1 MSTYEK
7 GCLKGID
14 YNSPLVKYRGEKV
27 SRLVSLISGK
37 TIKKPSETL
46 AADIYYALYLPAP
59 VVNESS
65 EPSLNKEIV
74 ESLVQTNTGLKLRS
88 KTTLD
93 KVVSTIAAS
102 IYIIKLHE
110 NIPQPSDPS
119 HGQGLNNI
127 VDKNKFEDIINETLT
142 DVEKISEIRLTLE
155 GYEPGS
161 LSVYSV
167 EDYSL
172 ELIKLAREADVKWIL
187 EILEGVKG
195 KGLSKTRKY
204 QPFRRGEKLGFELG
218 SDVERAVPR
227 ELFVDD
233 ELLYYK
239 LAQGKLLLYS
249 KVIEE
254 STGPIYVLVDKS
266 GSMEGD
272 KIRWAK
278 ALALSLY
285 MKSIKHRREFYLR
298 FFDSQPHGLLK
309 LSKNPDSRDAV
320 KIFEYIA
327 TMKSAG
333 GTDITRAV
341 VTALLDIHRDGLKY
355 ATLVLIT
362 DGVDRVSERPIREE
376 LAKTQSSLITVM
388 IKGDN
393 KNLRTISKE
402 YLKAVKLNGDEILRV
417 IEAVD

>member
-65 EPSLNKEIV
+65 EPSLNKEVV

-142 DVEKISEIRLTLE
+142 DVEKISEI
-155 GYEPGS
+155 S
-161 LSVYSV
+161 
-167 EDYSL
+167 
-172 ELIKLAREADVKWIL
+172 
-187 EILEGVKG
+187 
-195 KGLSKTRKY
+195 
-204 QPFRRGEKLGFELG
+204 
-218 SDVERAVPR
+218 
-227 ELFVDD
+227 
-233 ELLYYK
+233 
-239 LAQGKLLLYS
+239 
-249 KVIEE
+249 
-254 STGPIYVLVDKS
+254 
-266 GSMEGD
+266 
-272 KIRWAK
+272 
-278 ALALSLY
+278 
-285 MKSIKHRREFYLR
+285 
-298 FFDSQPHGLLK
+298 
-309 LSKNPDSRDAV
+309 
-320 KIFEYIA
+320 
-327 TMKSAG
+327 
-333 GTDITRAV
+333 
-341 VTALLDIHRDGLKY
+341 
-355 ATLVLIT
+355 
-362 DGVDRVSERPIREE
+362 
-376 LAKTQSSLITVM
+376 
-388 IKGDN
+388 
-393 KNLRTISKE
+393 
-402 YLKAVKLNGDEILRV
+402 
-417 IEAVD
+417 